1 MIRIE
6 TSDGWLL
13 VTHQDHARLAGAFG
27 RLWGNTQF
35 PVPQPLEDILVA
47 VSRHDDAW
55 STRDAQP
62 LIAPDGTPSA
72 FSSELVGTYSAFE
85 NIDLEAYLGVR
96 GAATEAVAGE
106 NPLAAVLIS
115 MHTVNLLTEQADLST
130 LSPPDRELHSRFIDS
145 QLKRQAELKNSL
157 PPENALSPEDWDRAF
172 KFLQACDSFSLTA
185 CVGFKQDIPLR
196 HEHPVASGGQAA
208 IICKPETGGSFRLE
222 PYPLAADSCHF
233 EVPARRITGKTF
245 SSDAALQSA
254 YADGA
259 PETIAI
265 TAHR

>member
-6 TSDGWLL
+6 TPDGWLL

-27 RLWGNTQF
+27 RLWGNSLFTA
-35 PVPQPLEDILVA
+35 PEPAEDILVA

-55 STRDAQP
+55 SSRDSQP
-62 LIAPDGTPSA
+62 ETAPDGTPSA

-130 LSPPDRELHSRFIDS
+130 LAPADRDLHKTFIDS
-145 QLKRQAELKNSL
+145 QLRRQAELKESL
-157 PPENALSPEDWDRAF
+157 PPDKTLSPEDWDRAF

-185 CVGFKQDIPLR
+185 CVGLERDIPLR
-196 HEHPVASGGQAA
+196 HEHPTTSGETTF
-208 IICKPETGGSFRLE
+208 ILCKPEKGGSFHLD
-222 PYPLAADSCHF
+222 PYPLAHDTCQF
-233 EVPARRITGKTF
+233 EVPAQRITGKTF
-245 SSDAALQSA
+245 SSNAGLRAAFE
-254 YADGA
+254 DGT
-259 PETIAI
+259 PEIIHI
-265 TAHR
+265 TVHR